1 MQILIVLLL
10 TLKLKMDRFYSHQVL
25 KRIIRTCMQ
34 SRL

>member
-1 MQILIVLLL
+1 MPIQIALLL
-10 TLKLKMDRFYSHQVL
+10 ILKLKMDRFYLHQVL